1 MTEMFWNFFE
11 LLINIFQGF
20 AMIYFPYKYFGGKY
34 SDKFTGNYG
43 IWFSLIVA
51 LEISLF
57 NQMTIFEHLYAVF
70 YGITI
75 FLYSFIFLKGNK
87 YNKLFISALSMLIP
101 MISGATNAGLVS
113 IIFNRSFEQILAEDN
128 NARAL
133 GLVFTQ
139 LSIIY
144 LYYFIIKIFTKNKN
158 DEHHLTKSDA
168 FLISVTIF
176 LSVII
181 GSILCTTALENIGK
195 SSRLLIFIGFIC
207 LLIINIIILYISVDL
222 RIKNNVEIQNE
233 KLKIIISHN
242 KQYIEN
248 ADNEYQVIRKLRHDT
263 KDTYRVIDD
272 YLLNNEIE
280 KAREYIR
287 KIVKIADDKIL
298 FVNTDNKIVNS
309 VINSKLT
316 FAKSYGINATCLCI
330 NDYEGID
337 DIDLCRLLS
346 NMLENAVTATSNC
359 NLLSKSILLR
369 ITYEQNQYIFLLKN
383 SIDNSVLTENPEL
396 STNKS
401 DFVNHGYGV
410 KIIRDIAEKYH
421 GHCDFYE
428 EDNMF
433 CCLVVLNIG

>member
-34 SDKFTGNYG
+34 SDKFTGNYS

-75 FLYSFIFLKGNK
+75 FLYSFIFLKGNN

-128 NARAL
+128 KARAL

-139 LSIIY
+139 LSVVY
-144 LYYFIIKIFTKNKN
+144 LYYFVLKIFTQNRN
-158 DEHHLTKSDA
+158 CEQHLTKSDA
-168 FLISVTIF
+168 FLISVTII

-181 GSILCTTALENIGK
+181 GSILCITGLENISK
-195 SSRLLIFIGFIC
+195 SSRLLIFIGLIC
-207 LLIINIIILYISVDL
+207 LLVINIIILYISVDL
-222 RIKNNVEIQNE
+222 RIKNNIALQNE

-280 KAREYIR
+280 KARDYIR

-316 FAKSYGINATCLCI
+316 VAKSYGINATCLCI

-383 SIDNSVLTENPEL
+383 SIDNSVLTENPRL

-410 KIIRDIAEKYH
+410 KIIRDIAEKYY

-428 EDNMF
+428 EDDMF
-433 CCLVVLNIG
+433 CCLVVLNKN